1 MRVRPD
7 PVALVLLGVGHLVTD
22 INQGALIL
30 LLPVVKAELSLTN
43 AATALLVTA
52 ATITSSMLQP
62 VFGWLSDHWRLRALL
77 PLGCLLAGV
86 GIGMTALTNA
96 YLGVMAAVVVSGI
109 GIAAYHPEA
118 AKRANAVSGDRRAT
132 GMSVYAVGGNLGFA
146 VGTLVITPFLLRF
159 GRSGA
164 LGMVPFVVVMSVV
177 LWLALGRIAPQ
188 ASAARAAARGAF
200 QPMILL
206 LLAVVT
212 IRSWAQFGFVT
223 FLPLWYSAQHRS
235 LADASR
241 VVFFFLLA
249 GAIGTSLGGPL
260 ADRFGR
266 KRVVLASMGSMTPLL
281 LGALYAPPWLVWPV
295 LLLAGAA
302 TVSSFV
308 VTLVMAQELMPRRTG
323 MAAGLMA
330 GFAIGMG
337 GLGVGALGRFADA
350 FGLEQT
356 LTLVALLPL
365 LGVAGALFL
374 RDSARRA
381 HPVPLSSQ
389 H

>member
-1 MRVRPD
+1 
-7 PVALVLLGVGHLVTD
+7 
-22 INQGALIL
+22 
-30 LLPVVKAELSLTN
+30 
-43 AATALLVTA
+43 
-52 ATITSSMLQP
+52 
-62 VFGWLSDHWRLRALL
+62 
-77 PLGCLLAGV
+77 
-86 GIGMTALTNA
+86 
-96 YLGVMAAVVVSGI
+96 
-109 GIAAYHPEA
+109 
-118 AKRANAVSGDRRAT
+118 
-132 GMSVYAVGGNLGFA
+132 
-146 VGTLVITPFLLRF
+146 
-159 GRSGA
+159 
-164 LGMVPFVVVMSVV
+164 
-177 LWLALGRIAPQ
+177 
-188 ASAARAAARGAF
+188 
-200 QPMILL
+200 
-206 LLAVVT
+206 
-212 IRSWAQFGFVT
+212 
-223 FLPLWYSAQHRS
+223 
-235 LADASR
+235 

-374 RDSARRA
+374 RDSPRRA